1 MLRIIVLILVFIG
14 LRNNYKKDSKEHIK
28 AKIWHAIIISVLLL
42 YYSGSLNLIYLYLN
56 DFDNVIDYI
65 SRDVGL
71 FSGMIMQMVLIL
83 NGILSIYLLFLLYR
97 LINRKKEDLAR
108 LKFILP
114 IIAITESFGLYKV
127 VVEKHVNNGSERDIS
142 LFFICL
148 LIYGSLAFI
157 IRKIYSKQIMIDF
170 FNSKESQTN

>member
-1 MLRIIVLILVFIG
+1 
-14 LRNNYKKDSKEHIK
+14 
-28 AKIWHAIIISVLLL
+28 
-42 YYSGSLNLIYLYLN
+42 
-56 DFDNVIDYI
+56 
-65 SRDVGL
+65 
-71 FSGMIMQMVLIL
+71 MQMVLIL

-127 VVEKHVNNGSERDIS
+127 AVEKHVNNGSERDIS